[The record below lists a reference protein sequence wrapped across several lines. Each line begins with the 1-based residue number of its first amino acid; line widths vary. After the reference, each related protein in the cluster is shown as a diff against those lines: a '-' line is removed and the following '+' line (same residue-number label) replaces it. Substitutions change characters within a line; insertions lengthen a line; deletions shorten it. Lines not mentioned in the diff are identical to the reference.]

1 MATAPCGMVIEP
13 VARNLPVFGS
23 YSAAVTRVP
32 ELFHPPAIK
41 TVSLG
46 SRVAVWA
53 QRAVGICPVGL
64 ANFPG
69 GSLDLAADSLLTFVL
84 GGQWLADSRH

>member
-1 MATAPCGMVIEP
+1 MVIERA
-13 VARNLPVFGS
+13 ARNLPVFGS
-23 YSAAVTRVP
+23 YSAAATKVP

-41 TVSLG
+41 IFPLG

-69 GSLDLAADSLLTFVL
+69 SSLDLAADSLLTFLL
-84 GGQWLADSRH
+84 GGQ